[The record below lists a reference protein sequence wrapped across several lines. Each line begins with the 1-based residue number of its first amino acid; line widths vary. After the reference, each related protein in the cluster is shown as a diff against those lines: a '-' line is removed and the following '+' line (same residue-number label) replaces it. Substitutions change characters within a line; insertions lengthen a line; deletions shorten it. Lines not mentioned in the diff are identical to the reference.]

1 MSSAVTVSEDDAL
14 RLVVSLHRLLRS
26 LRRAGG
32 PRHIPPTQLI
42 VISQLI
48 EFGPLRIGELAERV
62 PCSQPTATTSVA
74 SLEAGGYIS
83 REPDPT
89 DGRATRVLVTDA
101 GREVLQSV
109 AHSEAALLVERMRS
123 LSEEDVATVLAA
135 DPVLRALIEFAPPE
149 PG

>member
-1 MSSAVTVSEDDAL
+1 MTVSEDEAL

-32 PRHIPPTQLI
+32 PLNIPPTQLI

-48 EFGPLRIGELAERV
+48 EFGPLRIGEIAERV

-74 SLEAGGYIS
+74 SLESGGYVY

-89 DGRATRVLVTDA
+89 DGRAIRVLVTDA

-109 AHSEAALLVERMRS
+109 AHSEAAILVERLR
-123 LSEEDVATVLAA
+123 LLPDEDVVTVLAA
-135 DPVLRALIEFAPPE
+135 DPVLRALTRE
-149 PG
+149 